1 MGKSKTK
8 RGASDVDEVL
18 QRPWCYYCER
28 DFDDLKI
35 LISHQRA
42 KHFKCERCNRRLN
55 TVGGLSVHMN
65 QVHKEQLQAV
75 ENSLPNRNDVT
86 IEIFGMEGI
95 PAEIIQAHV
104 TRVTEAYFRS
114 EAQHRALTGNPP
126 PGGKQQ
132 SEGGVKRPIAE
143 SAEDIKKRLEM
154 HKAKRRAGAAGM
166 GSGDNTPVHASQS
179 PMVSDI
185 SPRAYLRTH

>member
-1 MGKSKTK
+1 MGKKGNK
-8 RGASDVDEVL
+8 RGPVDVQEVL
-18 QRPWCYYCER
+18 ERPWCYYCER

-55 TVGGLSVHMN
+55 TVGGLCVHLN

-75 ENSLPNRNDVT
+75 ENSLPNRSDIN

-95 PAEIIQAHV
+95 PDDVMQAHV
-104 TRVTEAYFRS
+104 TRVTEAFFRA
-114 EAQHRALTGNPP
+114 ETQHRALTGNPP

-132 SEGGVKRPIAE
+132 AE
-143 SAEDIKKRLEM
+143 PAAKKPKIENAEDIKKRLELF
-154 HKAKRRAGAAGM
+154 KKKKKEEAEQGVGV
-166 GSGDNTPVHASQS
+166 GSGNVTPGNASQS
-179 PMVSDI
+179 PAVSEH
-185 SPRAYLRTH
+185 STNAF